1 MNLGL
6 LRPGRFVAAHVAA
19 VLLALTVGLATGHL
33 LTALAAAAIG
43 LGLSISI
50 SISKAIVEAHDGR
63 LSVTSVEGVG
73 TTFFAD
79 LPAVAQRLQVAAP
92 AA

>member
-43 LGLSISI
+43 LGLSIS
-50 SISKAIVEAHDGR
+50 KAIVEAHDGR